1 MAYYTM
7 RDQRLLEWSCHAGII
22 AGNRSHVDRQ
32 EDNAKTFRIVLLY
45 YTAEGRAVHLLIR
58 CVDDWSQ
65 RTAKVMN
72 TK

>member
-22 AGNRSHVDRQ
+22 ASNRPHVDRQ

-45 YTAEGRAVHLLIR
+45 YTAEGRAVHLLTDVWMIGLNGL
-58 CVDDWSQ
+58 Q
-65 RTAKVMN
+65 RS
-72 TK
+72 